1 MTRILTIMLLL
12 AGLSMQAFASHHNQ
26 DSKPED
32 SAYMALAGKADSLMQ
47 AADWAAA
54 AECYREAMRSEPGNG
69 LNPLLM
75 CNLGMCLNEAG
86 DASGAIIAL
95 SDARRMMPS
104 SITAALNRAQVF
116 RSAGMYAEAFAD
128 LSDALAIDSTL
139 VEARL
144 IHGMIALRTDSMDI
158 ARRDFTIL
166 SHLPGEAAHL
176 AAATGNAMLF
186 MALGEYTQA
195 IPPLSTLIEKDPAD
209 VDWLSR
215 RALCRLLTADPA
227 GASEDIAD
235 AMRFAPEDGELF
247 LYRAMLG
254 KLRFRNE
261 EAKYDARHAITL
273 GIDPDHVEA
282 MLKLVE

>member
-12 AGLSMQAFASHHNQ
+12 AGLFMQAFASHHNQ

-95 SDARRMMPS
+95 SDARRMMLS

-144 IHGMIALRTDSMDI
+144 IHGMIALRTDSMEI

-186 MALGEYTQA
+186 MALGEYTRGH
-195 IPPLSTLIEKDPAD
+195 TPALHLD
-209 VDWLSR
+209 RERSCRCRLAEPQSLMPSAHCRSR
-215 RALCRLLTADPA
+215 RCL
-227 GASEDIAD
+227 EDIAD
-235 AMRFAPEDGELF
+235 AMRFAPKMASFSSTGPCSASSAS
-247 LYRAMLG
+247 AM
-254 KLRFRNE
+254 RRPST
-261 EAKYDARHAITL
+261 TL
-273 GIDPDHVEA
+273 A
-282 MLKLVE
+282 MP